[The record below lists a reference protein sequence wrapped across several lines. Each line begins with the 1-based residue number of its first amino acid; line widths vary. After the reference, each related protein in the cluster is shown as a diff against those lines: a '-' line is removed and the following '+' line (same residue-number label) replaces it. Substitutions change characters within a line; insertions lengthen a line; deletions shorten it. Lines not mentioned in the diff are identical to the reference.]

1 MLTNWSLNTLW
12 EESFGYSRAV
22 QIGNSIEVSATSASE
37 DDKVIGVGDLTLQTE
52 FIIKKI
58 EHTLVEAGFSL
69 KDVVRTRIFM
79 TDISLWE
86 EVAKVHSYLFE
97 DVMPASTLVEVS
109 KLIHPDLLLEIPYY
123 PSVWPFKDGL
133 PIDILNKKQPVFLS
147 PSNISL
153 NIINI

>member
-1 MLTNWSLNTLW
+1 MRTNWSSNTLW

-22 QIGNSIEVSATSASE
+22 QIGNTIELSGTTASE
-37 DDKVIGVGDLTLQTE
+37 DDKVIGVGDVTLQTE
-52 FIIKKI
+52 YIIKKI

-97 DVMPASTLVEVS
+97 DIMPAFTLVEVS
-109 KLIHPDLLLEIPYY
+109 KLIHPDLLIEIEATAI
-123 PSVWPFKDGL
+123 KE
-133 PIDILNKKQPVFLS
+133 DI
-147 PSNISL
+147 
-153 NIINI
+153 

>member
-1 MLTNWSLNTLW
+1 MRTNWSSNTLW

-22 QIGNSIEVSATSASE
+22 QIGNIIEVSGTTASE
-37 DDKVIGVGDLTLQTE
+37 DGKVIGVGDVTLQTE

-97 DVMPASTLVEVS
+97 DVMPASTLIEVS
-109 KLIHPDLLLEIPYY
+109 KLIDPDLLIEIEATAI
-123 PSVWPFKDGL
+123 KE
-133 PIDILNKKQPVFLS
+133 DI
-147 PSNISL
+147 
-153 NIINI
+153 

>member
-1 MLTNWSLNTLW
+1 MRTNWSSNTLW

-22 QIGNSIEVSATSASE
+22 QIGNAIEVSGTTASE
-37 DDKVIGVGDLTLQTE
+37 DGKVIGVGDVTLQTE
-52 FIIKKI
+52 YIIKKI

-97 DVMPASTLVEVS
+97 DVMPASTLIEVS
-109 KLIHPDLLLEIPYY
+109 KLIDPDLLIEIEATAI
-123 PSVWPFKDGL
+123 KE
-133 PIDILNKKQPVFLS
+133 DI
-147 PSNISL
+147 
-153 NIINI
+153 

>member
-1 MLTNWSLNTLW
+1 MRTNWSSNTLW

-22 QIGNSIEVSATSASE
+22 QIGNTIELSGTTASE
-37 DDKVIGVGDLTLQTE
+37 GDKVIGVGDVTLQAE
-52 FIIKKI
+52 YIIKKI

-97 DVMPASTLVEVS
+97 DVMPACTLLEVS
-109 KLIHPDLLLEIPYY
+109 NLIHSDLLIEIEATAI
-123 PSVWPFKDGL
+123 KE
-133 PIDILNKKQPVFLS
+133 DI
-147 PSNISL
+147 
-153 NIINI
+153 

>member
-1 MLTNWSLNTLW
+1 MRTNWSSNTLW

-22 QIGNSIEVSATSASE
+22 QIGNTIEVSGTTASE
-37 DDKVIGVGDLTLQTE
+37 DDKVIGVGDVTLQTE
-52 FIIKKI
+52 YIIKKI

-109 KLIHPDLLLEIPYY
+109 NLIHPDLLIEIEATAI
-123 PSVWPFKDGL
+123 KE
-133 PIDILNKKQPVFLS
+133 DI
-147 PSNISL
+147 
-153 NIINI
+153 

>member
-1 MLTNWSLNTLW
+1 MRTNWSSNTLW

-22 QIGNSIEVSATSASE
+22 QIGNTIEVSGTSASE
-37 DDKVIGVGDLTLQTE
+37 DGKVIGVGDLTLQTE
-52 FIIKKI
+52 YIIKKI

-97 DVMPASTLVEVS
+97 DVMPASTLIEVS
-109 KLIHPDLLLEIPYY
+109 KLIDPDLLIEIEATAI
-123 PSVWPFKDGL
+123 KE
-133 PIDILNKKQPVFLS
+133 DI
-147 PSNISL
+147 
-153 NIINI
+153 

>member
-1 MLTNWSLNTLW
+1 MRTNWSSNTLW

-22 QIGNSIEVSATSASE
+22 QIGNTIELSGTTASE
-37 DDKVIGVGDLTLQTE
+37 DDKVIGVGDVTLQTE
-52 FIIKKI
+52 YIIKKI

-97 DVMPASTLVEVS
+97 DVMPACTLVEVS
-109 KLIHPDLLLEIPYY
+109 KLIHPDLLIEIEATAI
-123 PSVWPFKDGL
+123 KE
-133 PIDILNKKQPVFLS
+133 DI
-147 PSNISL
+147 
-153 NIINI
+153 

>member
-1 MLTNWSLNTLW
+1 MRTNWSSNTLW

-22 QIGNSIEVSATSASE
+22 QIGNTIEVSGTTASE
-37 DDKVIGVGDLTLQTE
+37 DGKVIGVGDVTLQTE
-52 FIIKKI
+52 YIIKKI

-97 DVMPASTLVEVS
+97 DVMPACTLIEVS
-109 KLIHPDLLLEIPYY
+109 KLIDPDLLIEIEATAI
-123 PSVWPFKDGL
+123 KE
-133 PIDILNKKQPVFLS
+133 DI
-147 PSNISL
+147 
-153 NIINI
+153 

>member
-1 MLTNWSLNTLW
+1 MRTNWSSNTLW

-22 QIGNSIEVSATSASE
+22 QIGNTIEVSGTTASE
-37 DDKVIGVGDLTLQTE
+37 DDKVIGVGDVTLQTE
-52 FIIKKI
+52 YIIKKI

-97 DVMPASTLVEVS
+97 DVMPACTLVEVS
-109 KLIHPDLLLEIPYY
+109 NLIHSDLLIEIEATAI
-123 PSVWPFKDGL
+123 KE
-133 PIDILNKKQPVFLS
+133 DI
-147 PSNISL
+147 
-153 NIINI
+153 

>member
-1 MLTNWSLNTLW
+1 MRTNWSSNTLW

-22 QIGNSIEVSATSASE
+22 KIGNIIEVSGTSASE
-37 DDKVIGVGDLTLQTE
+37 DGIVIGVGDVTLQAE
-52 FIIKKI
+52 YIIKKI

-97 DVMPASTLVEVS
+97 DVMPACTLVEVS
-109 KLIHPDLLLEIPYY
+109 KLIDPDLLIEIEATAI
-123 PSVWPFKDGL
+123 KE
-133 PIDILNKKQPVFLS
+133 DI
-147 PSNISL
+147 
-153 NIINI
+153 